1 MVVEPFRS
9 SWFGVHQHVF
19 QVVLRIT
26 ADCVTRWISIRAA
39 WRIIGKILELSG
51 TRILLKDDLQGE
63 EGLKSLAPPL
73 MAQTTGANE
82 PILGLG
88 IHQRHR
94 TGATVAIFWILIW
107 NPPKKRPPRA
117 HWGWGPQN
125 LGGQF
130 LGVPDGNSKIAK
142 VTPILCLWCTPSL
155 NMDSIAQAVWA
166 VGGGARDFG
175 FLSLLTL

>member
-1 MVVEPFRS
+1 MLIR
-9 SWFGVHQHVF
+9 
-19 QVVLRIT
+19 VLKEIVQDDLAYEEFYISYRKRRIT
-26 ADCVTRWISIRAA
+26 MWGGTQIS
-39 WRIIGKILELSG
+39 S
-51 TRILLKDDLQGE
+51 T
-63 EGLKSLAPPL
+63 PPT
-73 MAQTTGANE
+73 AQTTGA
-82 PILGLG
+82 IGLIFGLG
-88 IHQRHR
+88 ALQGHR
-94 TGATVAIFWILIW
+94 TGVTIAIFEF
-107 NPPKKRPPRA
+107 PSGTPKNRPPRA

-175 FLSLLTL
+175 FWSLLTL